1 MIKIRLLHLNKIT
14 LIMYKLLIQSISSL
28 LKSKYSKGNRLHL
41 RSVLG
46 ALKQA
51 APLFLSDPSNIEP
64 QQISFRN
71 IKPEDQIPRILEEF
85 IDDFERSL
93 AVNSSTKNYSLF
105 SITSLKIIKTFDEGN
120 KRGLAAMHVIN
131 RLEKMFLKYPFKHGK
146 QEIRD
151 PLGTVFAIIEMIL
164 ESEKNLGVA
173 YKFDKTILL
182 DQFAQFMQR
191 YYLKFDDSIGKIL
204 EDIEKMPKSRL
215 TVILGQDYRTI
226 LEKIFQYGIASL
238 PKEVKIKKAKELLKK
253 IIVQKEDSEVL
264 KLYNV
269 LKLAYADKDIRFE
282 VASFARSINNTEKR
296 FTNTIL
302 DELSHP

>member
-1 MIKIRLLHLNKIT
+1 
-14 LIMYKLLIQSISSL
+14 MYDSIIQSISSL

-41 RSVLG
+41 RSVLA

-51 APLFLSDPSNIEP
+51 KPLFLSDPPNIEP

-71 IKPEDQIPRILEEF
+71 IKLEDQIPLIFEEF
-85 IDDFERSL
+85 MNDFERSL

-131 RLEKMFLKYPFKHGK
+131 RLEKMFLKYPFKHSK
-146 QEIRD
+146 QATWD
-151 PLGTVFAIIEMIL
+151 PLGTVFAIIETIV
-164 ESEKNLGVA
+164 ESEKNLGIA
-173 YKFDKTILL
+173 YKFEKTIL
-182 DQFAQFMQR
+182 DQFVQFMQQ

-204 EDIEKMPKSRL
+204 DDISEMPKSRL
-215 TVILGQDYRTI
+215 TVTLGQNHRAV
-226 LEKIFQYGIASL
+226 LENIFQYGIAAL
-238 PKEVKIKKAKELLKK
+238 PQEVKIKKAKELLEK
-253 IIVQKEDSEVL
+253 IIHQKEDSETL

-282 VASFARSINNTEKR
+282 LASFAKSINKTEKR

-302 DELSHP
+302 DEISNP

>member
-1 MIKIRLLHLNKIT
+1 
-14 LIMYKLLIQSISSL
+14 MYRLLIQSISGL

-41 RSVLG
+41 RAVLN

-51 APLFLSDPSNIEP
+51 APLFLSDPSNTEL

-71 IKPEDQIPRILEEF
+71 IEPEDQVSRILEEF

-105 SITSLKIIKTFDEGN
+105 SIVSLKIIKTFDEGN

-146 QEIRD
+146 QATRD
-151 PLGTVFAIIEMIL
+151 PLGTIFAVIEMIL
-164 ESEKNLGVA
+164 ESEKNLGIP
-173 YKFDKTILL
+173 YKFDKIIL

-204 EDIEKMPKSRL
+204 GDITEMPKSRL
-215 TVILGQDYRTI
+215 TVILDQNYRAI
-226 LEKIFQYGIASL
+226 LEKIFQQGVAAL
-238 PKEVKIKKAKELLKK
+238 PQEIKVKKAKELLEK
-253 IIVQKEDSEVL
+253 ITRQKEDSEAL

-282 VASFARSINNTEKR
+282 IASFARSINKTEKR
-296 FTNTIL
+296 FSNTVL
-302 DELSHP
+302 DEISHP

>member
-1 MIKIRLLHLNKIT
+1 MNKIT
-14 LIMYKLLIQSISSL
+14 LIVYKLLIQSISSL

-41 RSVLG
+41 RTVLS

-51 APLFLSDPSNIEP
+51 APLFLSDPSNTET

-93 AVNSSTKNYSLF
+93 AINSSAKNYSLF
-105 SITSLKIIKTFDEGN
+105 SITSLKIIKVFDKGN
-120 KRGLAAMHVIN
+120 KRGLVAMHVID

-146 QEIRD
+146 QATRD
-151 PLGTVFAIIEMIL
+151 PLGTIFAVIEMIL
-164 ESEKNLGVA
+164 ESEKNLGIA
-173 YKFDKTILL
+173 YKFDKTIL
-182 DQFAQFMQR
+182 DQFTQFMQQ

-204 EDIEKMPKSRL
+204 DDIHKMPKSRL
-215 TVILGQDYRTI
+215 TVTLDQNYRTV
-226 LEKIFQYGIASL
+226 LEKIFQYGIAAL
-238 PKEVKIKKAKELLKK
+238 PQKIKIKKTKELLEK
-253 IIVQKEDSEVL
+253 IISKTEDSEVL

-282 VASFARSINNTEKR
+282 IASFARSINTTEKR

-302 DELSHP
+302 DEISHP

>member
-1 MIKIRLLHLNKIT
+1 
-14 LIMYKLLIQSISSL
+14 MYKLLIQSISSL

-51 APLFLSDPSNIEP
+51 APLFLSDLSIIEM

-71 IKPEDQIPRILEEF
+71 IKPEDQIPLILEEF

-105 SITSLKIIKTFDEGN
+105 SITSLKIIKILDEGN

-131 RLEKMFLKYPFKHGK
+131 RLEKMFQKYPFKHSK
-146 QEIRD
+146 QATRE

-164 ESEKNLGVA
+164 ESEKNLGIA
-173 YKFDKTILL
+173 YKFDKTIL
-182 DQFAQFMQR
+182 DQFTPFMQR

-204 EDIEKMPKSRL
+204 DDIVEIPKSRL
-215 TVILGQDYRTI
+215 IVILDQDYRVI
-226 LEKIFQYGIASL
+226 LEKIFQYGIVCL
-238 PKEVKIKKAKELLKK
+238 PQKVKIKKAKELLKE
-253 IIVQKEDSEVL
+253 IINQKEDSEAL
-264 KLYNV
+264 KLYNI
-269 LKLAYADKDIRFE
+269 LKLAYTDKDIRLE
-282 VASFARSINNTEKR
+282 IASFARSINKTEKR
-296 FTNTIL
+296 FSNTIL
-302 DELSHP
+302 DEISQL